1 MNPGGGLSLENAGE
15 RRWDVAV
22 VGAGPAGSLA
32 AYELARRGATVLLV
46 DKAAFPRW
54 KVCGACINGRA
65 LSILRQSGL
74 ESLVVRRG
82 AVPLSRFRMHAG
94 GNVADVPLPEG
105 AALSREALD
114 SALVEAAVAAGCA
127 FLPETN
133 ATLGVA
139 TARERT
145 VHLQQRSES
154 RQIDVSVVLA
164 ADGLAGSL
172 GSRQPRHPMH
182 VRPDSWIGAGTVAP
196 DGPLSYSPGTI
207 FMGCGGKGYLGLV
220 RVEGGCLNIAAALS
234 PDGIRR
240 AGGPGKAAMTIL
252 RHAGLPDFPALERLP
267 WRGTP
272 ALTRRAARVA
282 SHRLFVLGDAAGY
295 VEPFTGEGI
304 AWALASGR
312 AVAPL
317 VLQAITGWRSGL
329 AAEWCARHEKTVGR
343 RQGICSALTAALRH
357 RLFCRAMVFA
367 LARAPAL
374 GHAVARHLNQ

>member
-1 MNPGGGLSLENAGE
+1 MKPGGAMTLENVAA

-22 VGAGPAGSLA
+22 VGAGPAGSFA
-32 AYELARRGATVLLV
+32 AYELARRGAAVLLV
-46 DKAAFPRW
+46 DKAPFPRW

-74 ESLVVRRG
+74 ESLVPRQG
-82 AVPLSRFRMHAG
+82 AVPLSRFRVHAG
-94 GNVADVPLPEG
+94 RRAADVPLPDG

-114 SALVEAAVAAGCA
+114 SALVEAAIAAGCA

-133 ATLGVA
+133 ATLGIA
-139 TARERT
+139 TAEARA
-145 VHLQQRSES
+145 VSLQQRSGS
-154 RQIDVSVVLA
+154 SQIIASVVLA

-172 GSRQPRHPMH
+172 LSRQPGHPMH
-182 VRPDSWIGAGTVAP
+182 VRPDSWIGAGTVAHHAP
-196 DGPLSYSPGTI
+196 GSYSPGTI
-207 FMGCGGKGYLGLV
+207 FMGCGREGYLGLV
-220 RVEGGCLNIAAALS
+220 RVEDGRLNIAAAMN
-234 PDGIRR
+234 PDGIKQ
-240 AGGPGKAAMTIL
+240 AGGPGRAAMAIL
-252 RHAGLPDFPALERLP
+252 SQAGLPDFPGLERLI

-272 ALTRRAARVA
+272 SLTRRAARVA

-317 VLQAITGWRSGL
+317 ALQALSSWRPGL
-329 AAEWCARHEKTVGR
+329 AAEWCARHEKTIGR

-367 LARAPAL
+367 LARAPVLA
-374 GHAVARHLNQ
+374 HAVARHLNQ

>member
-1 MNPGGGLSLENAGE
+1 MKPGGGLSLENAGA

-22 VGAGPAGSLA
+22 VGAGPAGSFA
-32 AYELARRGATVLLV
+32 AYELARRGAAVLLV
-46 DKAAFPRW
+46 DKAPFPRW

-74 ESLVVRRG
+74 ESLVARRG
-82 AVPLSRFRMHAG
+82 AVRLFRFRVYAG
-94 GNVADVPLPEG
+94 RRAADVPLPEG

-114 SALVEAAVAAGCA
+114 SALVEAAVVAGCA

-133 ATLGVA
+133 ATLGAA
-139 TARERT
+139 TAQART
-145 VHLQQRSES
+145 LFLQQRSGS
-154 RQIDVSVVLA
+154 YQIAASVVLA

-172 GSRQPRHPMH
+172 LAQELRHQMH
-182 VRPDSWIGAGTVAP
+182 IRPNSWIGAGTVAR
-196 DGPLSYSPGTI
+196 DGPGSYSPGTI
-207 FMGCGGKGYLGLV
+207 FMGCGREGYLGLV
-220 RVEGGCLNIAAALS
+220 RVEDGRLNIAAAMS
-234 PDGIRR
+234 PDGIKRG
-240 AGGPGKAAMTIL
+240 GGPGRAAMAIL
-252 RHAGLPDFPALERLP
+252 SQAGLPDFPGLERLP

-272 ALTRRAARVA
+272 ALTRRVARVA

-317 VLQAITGWRSGL
+317 AMQAVSNWRPGL
-329 AAEWCARHEKTVGR
+329 AAEWCALHERTVGR

-374 GHAVARHLNQ
+374 AHAVARHLNQ

>member
-1 MNPGGGLSLENAGE
+1 MKPSEGPSLENAGA

-22 VGAGPAGSLA
+22 VGAGPAGSFA
-32 AYELARRGATVLLV
+32 AYELARRGAAVLLV
-46 DKAAFPRW
+46 DKAPFPRS

-74 ESLVVRRG
+74 ESLVVHHG
-82 AVPLSRFRMHAG
+82 AVPLSHFRVHAG

-105 AALSREALD
+105 VALSREALD
-114 SALVEAAVAAGCA
+114 SALVQAAVAAGCD
-127 FLPETN
+127 FLPETK

-139 TARERT
+139 TAQTRV
-145 VHLQQRSES
+145 VHLQQRSEAREIAAS
-154 RQIDVSVVLA
+154 AVLA

-172 GSRQPRHPMH
+172 LSRQPRHLIYI
-182 VRPDSWIGAGTVAP
+182 RPDSWIGAGTVAH
-196 DGPLSYSPGTI
+196 DGPESYSPGII
-207 FMGCGGKGYLGLV
+207 FMGCGREGYLGLV
-220 RVEGGCLNIAAALS
+220 RVEDGRLNIAAAMS
-234 PDGIRR
+234 PDGIKQ
-240 AGGPGKAAMTIL
+240 AGGPGRAAMTIL
-252 RHAGLPDFPALERLP
+252 RQAGLPDFPGLERLP

-272 ALTRRAARVA
+272 ALARRAARVA

-317 VLQAITGWRSGL
+317 ALQALSGWRPGL
-329 AAEWCARHEKTVGR
+329 AAEWCRLHEKTIGR

-374 GHAVARHLNQ
+374 GHAVARHLIQ